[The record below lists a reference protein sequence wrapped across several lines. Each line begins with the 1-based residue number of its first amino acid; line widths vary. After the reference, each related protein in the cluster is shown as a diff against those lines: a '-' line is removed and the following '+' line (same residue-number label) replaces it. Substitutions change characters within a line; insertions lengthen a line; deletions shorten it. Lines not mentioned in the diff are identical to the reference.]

1 MTPDRN
7 AKRPAHASA
16 SRGATTRH
24 TWAIDKLEEGTA
36 SIEHDGDR
44 MFNVPRSLI
53 PRDAREGDVLDVLI
67 TTSAENRDEIVA
79 VDVRVDR
86 DATTAATAAS
96 AAQVKRASRGR
107 DPGGDIAL

>member
-53 PRDAREGDVLDVLI
+53 PRDAREGDVLDVRI
-67 TTSAENRDEIVA
+67 TTSAENRHEIVA

-86 DATTAATAAS
+86 DATKAATAAS
-96 AAQVKRASRGR
+96 AAQVKRVARGR

>member
-1 MTPDRN
+1 MTPNRK
-7 AKRPAHASA
+7 AKGPSRGAAS
-16 SRGATTRH
+16 SGATTRH
-24 TWAIDKLEEGTA
+24 TWAIDRLEENTA

-53 PRDAREGDVLDVLI
+53 PRDAREGDVLEVRI
-67 TTSAENRDEIVA
+67 TTSGKSRREIVA

-86 DATTAATAAS
+86 DATKAATTAS
-96 AAQVKRASRGR
+96 AGQVMRASRGR